1 MRGDANLVRVL
12 DVQAALIRPIVLLAS
27 SYFIGDR
34 FAIMIVLGAS
44 APATETTGVL
54 LDAVHQ
60 SITTLTTQV
69 RKDMNAFD
77 ASANVEHV

>member
-12 DVQAALIRPIVLLAS
+12 DVQAALIRPIVHLAS
-27 SYFIGDR
+27 SHFIGVR
-34 FAIMIVLGAS
+34 FAFMIALGVKPA
-44 APATETTGVL
+44 ATETLDVL
-54 LDAVHQ
+54 LDALHQ
-60 SITTLTTQV
+60 SITTLTTHL